1 MLRQTRLHHGL
12 RNELKDSAGWT
23 CLDSKEAVGSRTAAP
38 ELQQVL
44 PAPQAAL
51 AASAGIACWEAHVP
65 QGHSDSR
72 GDSEGC
78 PQGPNSL
85 AVPSGVVGFVRS
97 RIALVP
103 LPSTEAQR
111 SLSEG
116 RQVSGSGSLPWYH
129 R

>member
-1 MLRQTRLHHGL
+1 M
-12 RNELKDSAGWT
+12 
-23 CLDSKEAVGSRTAAP
+23 
-38 ELQQVL
+38 
-44 PAPQAAL
+44 
-51 AASAGIACWEAHVP
+51 P
-65 QGHSDSR
+65 QGHLR
-72 GDSEGC
+72 QPWRQSEGC
-78 PQGPNSL
+78 PQGPKSL